1 MTQRLI
7 RRRNSRLLN
16 HACVGFWE
24 LRLALLNRSGAA
36 TLSLK
41 VIAAE
46 ATIPLNLAEQTNRK
60 FAYTAVRRNAPC
72 VRVIMEEDYV
82 S

>member
-1 MTQRLI
+1 MTERLI
-7 RRRNSRLLN
+7 RQRNSKLVN

-41 VIAAE
+41 VITAE
-46 ATIPLNLAEQTNRK
+46 ATIPLNLA
-60 FAYTAVRRNAPC
+60 
-72 VRVIMEEDYV
+72 D
-82 S
+82 